1 MTAPDQHYGD
11 DTFDLARFVAAQNN
25 SYAAALEEISAGR
38 KQTHWMWFVF
48 PQLQGL
54 GSSSTARFYAIKNA
68 AEAEA
73 YLAHPVLGPRLLEIS
88 DVLLGIE
95 GKSASEIFGSP
106 DDLKLRSCATLFA
119 SVSECGSVFEQVLE
133 KFFDGIPDPETVR
146 LLRGG

>member
-1 MTAPDQHYGD
+1 MTASDQHYSD

-25 SYAAALEEISAGR
+25 SYAAALEEIRAGR

-88 DVLLGIE
+88 DALLGVE

-119 SVSECGSVFEQVLE
+119 SVSERGSVFEQVLE
-133 KFFDGIPDPETVR
+133 KFFNGIPDPETVR
-146 LLRGG
+146 LLRGA

>member
-11 DTFDLARFVAAQNN
+11 DTFDLARFVAAQNA
-25 SYAAALEEISAGR
+25 SYAAALEEIRAGR

-88 DVLLGIE
+88 DVLLGVE

-119 SVSECGSVFEQVLE
+119 NVSECGSVFEQVLE
-133 KFFDGIPDPETVR
+133 KFFDGQPDPETMR
-146 LLRGG
+146 LLQGG